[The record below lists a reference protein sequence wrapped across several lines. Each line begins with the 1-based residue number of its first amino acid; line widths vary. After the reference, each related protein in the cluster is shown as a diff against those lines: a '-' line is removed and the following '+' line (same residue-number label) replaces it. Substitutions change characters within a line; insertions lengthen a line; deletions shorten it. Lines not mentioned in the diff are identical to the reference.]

1 MRSRLFSL
9 TALPLALAGHLLFW
23 AGSAT
28 MLRSAQTFSGLD
40 VAAIALVAVGI
51 LVTLAAIATVVI
63 GSLGAYLVGA
73 ALLLFSLL
81 VHLLP
86 ISGASPAFA
95 LIGVVRSGSWATSD
109 GMFFYFPPGVGA
121 VVGALFVAAAVAADR
136 RRGAEP
142 STRGRALSALTAIVG
157 LGGLLLALVM
167 GWSVYADLLVI
178 LQPPSP
184 LDIVLL
190 YLGAVLAASPVVAA
204 MRSSAGA
211 IIAGSVVVAGAIFEL
226 ASPWA
231 LAGAQID
238 PFLRRG
244 IDFAGPSGELLLIG
258 LLMVVAG
265 FAVRVRG
272 RRNRV
277 VQHTATITD

>member
-28 MLRSAQTFSGLD
+28 LLRSAQTFSGPD
-40 VAAIALVAVGI
+40 VAAIAFVAAGI
-51 LVTLAAIATVVI
+51 LVTIAAMATVAI

-73 ALLLFSLL
+73 LLLLFSLL

-109 GMFFYFPPGVGA
+109 GVYFYFLPGVGA
-121 VVGALFVAAAVAADR
+121 VVGAVFVAAALAADR
-136 RRGAEP
+136 RRTAEP
-142 STRGRALSALTAIVG
+142 STRGRALSGLTAIVG
-157 LGGLLLALVM
+157 LGGLLLALVT
-167 GWSVYADLLVI
+167 GWSVYADLVVI

-184 LDIVLL
+184 LDMVLL
-190 YLGAVLAASPVVAA
+190 YLGAVLAAAPLVAA

-211 IIAGSVVVAGAIFEL
+211 IIAGSVVVAGAIFES

-231 LAGAQID
+231 LTSNQID

-244 IDFAGPSGELLLIG
+244 IDFAGPSGELLLLG

-265 FAVRVRG
+265 FAVRAGG

-277 VQHTATITD
+277 VEHTATITD